1 MSILTTD
8 DVFSDELMT
17 VIECIKRKR
26 LNRIIICDSTFFF
39 YHSGGQRGIR
49 IFIKPCFRLYI
60 AFCFFVWNTCM
71 EWVFDWCNTI
81 LLFEFNFNII
91 INNTIGLLQT
101 PSTISTDITSKSI
114 IKESP
119 LFATFQMI
127 KNHVFETLFECAI
140 RLRSIEII

>member
-1 MSILTTD
+1 M
-8 DVFSDELMT
+8 
-17 VIECIKRKR
+17 
-26 LNRIIICDSTFFF
+26 
-39 YHSGGQRGIR
+39 
-49 IFIKPCFRLYI
+49 FIKPCFRLYI

-81 LLFEFNFNII
+81 LLIEFNFNII

-140 RLRSIEII
+140 RLWAIEIKMMCLLQKWHHIHLESMLIKNWKRLLHSQLITLWRHLRI